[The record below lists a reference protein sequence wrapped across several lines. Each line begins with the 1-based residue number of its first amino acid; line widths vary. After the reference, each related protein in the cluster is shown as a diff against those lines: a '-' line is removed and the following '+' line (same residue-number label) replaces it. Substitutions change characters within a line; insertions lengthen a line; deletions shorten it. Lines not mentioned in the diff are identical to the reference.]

1 MDEVK
6 SADQGQAEAAPC
18 PCKVELQPMAKWVKV
33 ADSGSCRP
41 CTIAPVASWYHSEL
55 TERGKKVE
63 ADRLEAKVNSM
74 NEDNPD
80 DVVALCEEMDKIKG
94 EVDVDTKKRLEDF
107 DCAAQTYDP
116 NEVVEESSP
125 S

>member
-1 MDEVK
+1 MDEAK
-6 SADQGQAEAAPC
+6 STDQNAVETAPC
-18 PCKVELQPMAKWVKV
+18 ACKVELQPMAKWVKV
-33 ADSGSCRP
+33 ADGGTCRP
-41 CTIAPVASWYHSEL
+41 CVIAPVASWYHSEL
-55 TERGKKVE
+55 QERGKKAE

-94 EVDVDTKKRLEDF
+94 DVDVDTKKRLEEF

-116 NEVVEESSP
+116 NEKVEE
-125 S
+125 

>member
-1 MDEVK
+1 MEEQKTDTA
-6 SADQGQAEAAPC
+6 SC
-18 PCKVELQPMAKWVKV
+18 PCRVELQPMAKWVKV

-80 DVVALCEEMDKIKG
+80 DVVALCEEMDKIKD
-94 EVDVDTKKRLEDF
+94 EVDGETKTRLQEF
-107 DCAAQTYDP
+107 DCAAQSYDP
-116 NEVVEESSP
+116 NEKVDEPTP